1 MSNEQNEMADGAI
14 TLLRLLEGVGFVGA
28 EDGDGVD
35 VLHGGSFLAV
45 SDGCVEMGGSGSLR
59 EYPPKRR

>member
-1 MSNEQNEMADGAI
+1 MSNEQNETAGGAVA
-14 TLLRLLEGVGFVGA
+14 LLGLFEDVGFVGA

-35 VLHGGSFLAV
+35 VLHGGSFLEV